1 MVGRGLDKHLG
12 PSSGVIALAGCQI
25 LTLSPHGPYW
35 GGRGLTL
42 IGALGW

>member
-25 LTLSPHGPYW
+25 PTWP
-35 GGRGLTL
+35 
-42 IGALGW
+42 ALGG